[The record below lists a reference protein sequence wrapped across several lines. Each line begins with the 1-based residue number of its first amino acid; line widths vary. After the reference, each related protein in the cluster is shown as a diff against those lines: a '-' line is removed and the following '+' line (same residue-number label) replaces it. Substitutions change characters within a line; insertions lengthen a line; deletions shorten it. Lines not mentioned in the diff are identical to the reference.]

1 MKKKLLIWDFD
12 GVIADTEK
20 LWLKNRQY
28 LLKQIYNIDL
38 DWKTTEL
45 YMKGMSDATKQQSLA
60 SHNIFTDET
69 FWKKAIEL
77 DIKTMKNQGFYL
89 TENIE
94 DIFNLNIKQ
103 CIATGGTKEKTK
115 LKIDVVN
122 ISKYFPSNQ
131 VFTADMVEKGKPE
144 PDLFLLAAT
153 CNNVLPDECVV
164 IEDSIVG
171 LTASIKANMTT
182 IAFIDNNNQD
192 KFEIVKNMGVKYIF
206 NNMIDIKELLIKL
219 F

>member
-28 LLKQIYNIDL
+28 LLKKFYNIDL

-45 YMKGMSDATKQQSLA
+45 YMKGMSDVTKHQSLA

-77 DIKTMKNQGFYL
+77 DVETMKTQGFNL

-94 DIFNLNIKQ
+94 DIFKLNIKQ

-115 LKIDVVN
+115 L
-122 ISKYFPSNQ
+122 
-131 VFTADMVEKGKPE
+131 
-144 PDLFLLAAT
+144 
-153 CNNVLPDECVV
+153 
-164 IEDSIVG
+164 
-171 LTASIKANMTT
+171 
-182 IAFIDNNNQD
+182 
-192 KFEIVKNMGVKYIF
+192 
-206 NNMIDIKELLIKL
+206 
-219 F
+219 

>member
-28 LLKQIYNIDL
+28 LLNKFYNIDL

-45 YMKGMSDATKQQSLA
+45 YMKGMSDVTKHQSLA

-77 DIKTMKNQGFYL
+77 DVETMKTQGFDL

-94 DIFNLNIKQ
+94 DIFKLNIKQ

-122 ISKYFPSNQ
+122 ISKYFPPNQ
-131 VFTADMVEKGKPE
+131 IFTADMVKKGKPE

-153 CNNVLPDECVV
+153 YNNVLPDECVV
-164 IEDSIVG
+164 IEDSIAG

-192 KFEIVKNMGVKYIF
+192 KIETVKNMGVKYIY

>member
-28 LLKQIYNIDL
+28 LLKQFYNIDL

-45 YMKGMSDATKQQSLA
+45 YMKGMSDVTKYKSLA
-60 SHNIFTDET
+60 SHNIFTDEN

-77 DIKTMKNQGFYL
+77 DMETMKIQGFKL
-89 TENIE
+89 TEYIE

-122 ISKYFPSNQ
+122 ISKYFPSHQ

-144 PDLFLLAAT
+144 PDLFLLAAAR
-153 CNNVLPDECVV
+153 NNVLPDECVV
-164 IEDSIVG
+164 IEDSIAG

-192 KFEIVKNMGVKYIF
+192 KLEIVKNMGVKYIY
-206 NNMIDIKELLIKL
+206 NNMIGIKELLIKL

>member
-28 LLKQIYNIDL
+28 LLKKFYNIDL

-45 YMKGMSDATKQQSLA
+45 YMKGMSDVTKHQSLA

-77 DIKTMKNQGFYL
+77 DVETMKTQGFDL

-94 DIFNLNIKQ
+94 DIFKLNIKQ

-122 ISKYFPSNQ
+122 ISKYFPSHQ

-153 CNNVLPDECVV
+153 YNNVLPDECVV
-164 IEDSIVG
+164 IEDSIAG

-192 KFEIVKNMGVKYIF
+192 KIETVKNMGVKYIY